1 MGTVCGLWH
10 VHVTQEPPP
19 LPGQELSQEPPRHPL
34 PAQESPPLP
43 AQEPSQEPPRNPLR
57 AQEPP
62 PFCTGTPL
70 PGPFVDPSWT
80 LPAQE
85 PPPLPAQERPFL
97 DHFLSP
103 FVAGTSGTSLQADVD
118 LYPRLVLKSVDE
130 EERAAP
136 LPVAPLE
143 ATRTV
148 DGRAPS
154 LQDPPTWVFQST
166 LTITDMH
173 SPVTRQG
180 GTLWY
185 RDCTLTARKRKAA
198 TTLQLRLPVAC
209 TDSLA
214 ELPEGHARH
223 GKTYVVA
230 EYLCLV
236 GHAKA
241 SNTWS
246 FLVYSEQ
253 TSFKTLKS
261 LARLM
266 GLDAGVP
273 MEVHN
278 AVDDWLEKY
287 RKRQEQ
293 VQLGGRSHVK
303 KEPGTEERTQP
314 LWQQPGAKIKPEQLE
329 RAARGSVK
337 RPAQRTVIPDSP
349 SKRRVPGSPGRASP
363 MAMDTGAVI
372 TQLAPGLQE
381 VVRTVLK
388 EVLPDAVEKAIT
400 SGSKTRAERA
410 TEQATKKE
418 RAAREEVV
426 KHEATIA
433 SMQARLIALEDRLEA
448 AEDVRREAQAGSV
461 KAESLCG
468 ESCGM

>member
-1 MGTVCGLWH
+1 M
-10 VHVTQEPPP
+10 
-19 LPGQELSQEPPRHPL
+19 
-34 PAQESPPLP
+34 
-43 AQEPSQEPPRNPLR
+43 
-57 AQEPP
+57 
-62 PFCTGTPL
+62 
-70 PGPFVDPSWT
+70 
-80 LPAQE
+80 
-85 PPPLPAQERPFL
+85 
-97 DHFLSP
+97 
-103 FVAGTSGTSLQADVD
+103 
-118 LYPRLVLKSVDE
+118 YPRLVLKSVDE

-136 LPVAPLE
+136 LPVAPSE
-143 ATRTV
+143 AARTV

-154 LQDPPTWVFQST
+154 LQDPPTWVLQST

-180 GTLWY
+180 GTFWY
-185 RDCTLTARKRKAA
+185 RDCTLTVRKGKAA
-198 TTLQLRLPVAC
+198 TALQLRLPVAC

-214 ELPEGHARH
+214 ELPQGHAGH

-261 LARLM
+261 LARLT

-273 MEVHN
+273 IEVHN

-293 VQLGGRSHVK
+293 GQLGGRSHVK

-314 LWQQPGAKIKPEQLE
+314 LWQQPGADVKPEQSD

-337 RPAQRTVIPDSP
+337 RPAQRTIIPDSP

-363 MAMDTGAVI
+363 MAMDTGTVI

-381 VVRTVLK
+381 VVRTALK
-388 EVLPDAVEKAIT
+388 EVLPDAVEKAIA
-400 SGSKTRAERA
+400 SGGKTPAERA

-418 RAAREEVV
+418 REAREQVV

-448 AEDVRREAQAGSV
+448 AEDAAREAQASRV
-461 KAESLCG
+461 KAESLLQEKAAECDRALSILNRTYG
-468 ESCGM
+468 QGPSPSK